1 MHWKTDL
8 KTLCKIQPQIID
20 LEEKENYLMSN
31 QILGRDQKAKA
42 RVEEMIAE
50 NSLTNEKDQ
59 FTE

>member
-1 MHWKTDL
+1 M
-8 KTLCKIQPQIID
+8 IN

-50 NSLTNEKDQ
+50 NSLMEKINSQSNEV
-59 FTE
+59 FF